1 MGGIKLLVNATILTM
16 DRSFP
21 VAEALAIRDGR
32 IVAVGSTDEVLS
44 LREREYELVD
54 LDGKTV
60 LPGFVDAHNHF
71 AIAALEGFWAD
82 CRTPPLRTIPEI
94 QAALRAAAGS
104 TPPGEWIR
112 GWGYHHANLAERRHP
127 TRAEL
132 DEAVPD
138 RPALLMHFS
147 HHQCVANSKA
157 LAAAGIARG
166 TPDPRGGEIA
176 RDKAGGPT
184 GLLFERAMGPVEA
197 ASREGS
203 EARFSEVVAAASR
216 RYAACGITTVQDA
229 AVGPVTERGYLD
241 AQRAGQLAIRVQ
253 RMAVGASGWFDPPE
267 NRVREQAAGR
277 VLKLFVDGGYRCAM
291 RLPREGGERTSG
303 FLFYRQEELADLLVA
318 AWRAGW
324 RVTCHALGNWGV
336 EVAVEGIEAALR
348 REPEGQG
355 RIRIDHAMFLTPGL
369 ILRIRALGVFVVTQ
383 PTFIYDLGIRSDR
396 LPPGLLTLPFGSLLR
411 EGIPLAFSSDYPC
424 GTLAPLTG
432 IYAAASRRSRDG
444 EAVGPEEKISVQ
456 AGLEA
461 YTLGAARAG
470 GLEGECGSLE
480 AGKLAD
486 LVILDAN
493 PLELPVEQL
502 PGLRVLKTLVAGRQ
516 LWP

>member
-1 MGGIKLLVNATILTM
+1 TM

-21 VAEALAIRDGR
+21 VAEALAVQDGR
-32 IVAVGSTDEVLS
+32 IVAVGSTDEVLW
-44 LREREYELVD
+44 LRQGEHELVD
-54 LDGKTV
+54 LKGKTV

-71 AIAALEGFWAD
+71 SIAALEGFWAD
-82 CRTPPLRTIPEI
+82 CRTPPLGSIADI
-94 QAALRAAAGS
+94 QAALRAQAES
-104 TPPGEWIR
+104 TPSGEWIR
-112 GWGYHHANLAERRHP
+112 GWGYHHAKLAERRHP
-127 TRAEL
+127 TRAEM
-132 DEAVPD
+132 DEALPD

-157 LAAAGIARG
+157 LAAAGIARA
-166 TPDPRGGEIA
+166 TPDPRGGEVA
-176 RDKAGGPT
+176 RNKAGEPT
-184 GLLFERAMGPVEA
+184 GLLFERAMGLVEA

-229 AVGPVTERGYLD
+229 AVSLATERRYLD
-241 AQRAGQLAIRVQ
+241 AERAGELAIRVE
-253 RMAVGASGWFDPPE
+253 RMAVGASCWFDSPE
-267 NRVREQAAGR
+267 ERVRAEAGGG

-291 RLPREGGERTSG
+291 RLPRDGGEKTSG
-303 FLFYRQEELADLLVA
+303 FLFYQPEELADLLGA

-348 REPEGQG
+348 SEPDGAG
-355 RIRIDHAMFLTPGL
+355 RIRIDHAMFLTPEL
-369 ILRIRALGVFVVTQ
+369 IRRIRALGIFVVTQ
-383 PTFIYDLGIRSDR
+383 PTFVYDLGVRSDR

-411 EGIPLAFSSDYPC
+411 EGIPLGFSSDYPC

-444 EAVGPEEKISVQ
+444 EAVGPEETISVQ

-470 GLEGECGSLE
+470 GLERECGSLE
-480 AGKLAD
+480 QGKLAD

-493 PLELPVEQL
+493 PLEGPVEQL
-502 PGLRVLKTLVAGRQ
+502 PELRILNTLVAGRQ
-516 LWP
+516 VWP